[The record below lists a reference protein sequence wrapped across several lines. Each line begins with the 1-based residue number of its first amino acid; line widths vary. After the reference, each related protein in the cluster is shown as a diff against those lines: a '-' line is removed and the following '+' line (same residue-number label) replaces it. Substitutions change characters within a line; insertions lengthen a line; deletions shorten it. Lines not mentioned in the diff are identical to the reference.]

1 VRGVGER
8 RLVVGAAI
16 VRGARVLAARR
27 TTPPEAAGRWEL
39 PGGKVEPG
47 EQPADALERE
57 IAEELGCTIEVSA
70 WLSGASVID
79 DHLELRVAVAR
90 IVDGEPEPREHDRL
104 TWVGVD
110 GLDGPGGLDWM
121 VADRP
126 FLPELRHVLRAAE
139 TEQHNGVLRAVL
151 FDEDDAAEVLRR
163 LRADGYEA
171 RLERERLAGE
181 DDDEDHPWAVLTD
194 APQLLVEVLVD
205 EHDGWL
211 DDDTVASAAQPVAPL
226 ELPTGPRRI
235 KRPGAHS

>member
-1 VRGVGER
+1 MGER

-57 IAEELGCTIEVSA
+57 IAEELGCVIEVSA

-90 IVDGEPEPREHDRL
+90 LVDGEPEPREHDRL
-104 TWVGVD
+104 TWVGAD

-126 FLPELRHVLRAAE
+126 FLPELRHVLRTAE
-139 TEQHNGVLRAVL
+139 TEQHRGVLRAVL
-151 FDEDDAAEVLRR
+151 FDEDDAAEVQRR

-226 ELPTGPRRI
+226 DLPSGPRRI